1 MVGNKIFSF
10 QTAYQ
15 PFPMEFIAVET
26 AQLDYEEIRR
36 NGVNWP
42 SEFASRLE
50 ASLHHRFIIPR
61 YEHPP
66 GVVRRDNPEDV
77 EIFPKHIRSNPA
89 AIRKSGKMFDGFN
102 ENL

>member
-1 MVGNKIFSF
+1 
-10 QTAYQ
+10 
-15 PFPMEFIAVET
+15 MEFIAVET
-26 AQLDYEEIRR
+26 AQIDHEKIGW
-36 NGVNWP
+36 NGVNRP
-42 SEFASRLE
+42 PEFSSRLE

-77 EIFPKHIRSNPA
+77 EILPKHIRSNPA
-89 AIRKSGKMFDGFN
+89 GIRKSGKMLDGLH